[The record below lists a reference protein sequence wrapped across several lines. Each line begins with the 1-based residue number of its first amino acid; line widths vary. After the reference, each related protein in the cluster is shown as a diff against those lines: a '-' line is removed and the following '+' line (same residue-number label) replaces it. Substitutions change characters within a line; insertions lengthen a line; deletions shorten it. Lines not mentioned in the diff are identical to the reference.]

1 MINTRTLLALTATAG
16 LFGAS
21 AVASAANE
29 IKIDLNDFTV
39 TSLDNDNDGVV
50 DGLSFG
56 TDGDTAVTEILIDG
70 MPVETFTT
78 SVNFSGELMLDG
90 TTVTGGQ
97 LILADLD
104 GNVFNVANVGGS
116 IVSIGN
122 AFDLALFMTGV
133 GDFNSD
139 VFEGV
144 DVSDFNDNE
153 PLNVSILGF
162 DFANELLSTVGFV
175 DDESSFEFLT
185 VIPSP
190 TAATAGLGLMGVL
203 ALGKRRK
210 A

>member
-1 MINTRTLLALTATAG
+1 MINTRNLLALTATAG
-16 LFGAS
+16 LFGAA
-21 AVASAANE
+21 AVAQAANE

-39 TSLDNDNDGVV
+39 TSVDGDNDGVV
-50 DGLSFG
+50 DGLMFG

-70 MPVETFTT
+70 DPVETFTT
-78 SVNFSGELMLDG
+78 SVNFSGMLSLSG

-97 LILADLD
+97 LVLADLD

-144 DVSDFNDNE
+144 DVSDFNENE
-153 PLNVSILGF
+153 PLSVSILGF
-162 DFANELLSTVGFV
+162 DFDNELLSTVGYT
-175 DDESSFEFLT
+175 DEDGSFDLVT
-185 VIPSP
+185 TIPSP
-190 TAATAGLGLMGVL
+190 TAATAGLGLMGAL